1 MELNEIAFALF
12 CTTTIAL
19 VMIIGIAIEA
29 KKTLDKCVDFTN
41 FAWDM
46 LHKEQANN
54 VTNKPEISE

>member
-19 VMIIGIAIEA
+19 VMTIGIAIQA
-29 KKTLDKCVDFTN
+29 KKTLDQCVDFIN

-46 LHKEQANN
+46 LHREQADNGS
-54 VTNKPEISE
+54 NKPEISE

>member
-19 VMIIGIAIEA
+19 VMTIGIAIEA
-29 KKTLDKCVDFTN
+29 KRTLDKCVDFTN

-46 LHKEQANN
+46 LHREQPDDSSS
-54 VTNKPEISE
+54 KPEITE